1 MARPYP
7 TTDSLSPDEDFMT
20 LVLRELRQAAHRL
33 GRRPLFAVTGML
45 TLALGVGATPRS
57 SAS

>member
-1 MARPYP
+1 
-7 TTDSLSPDEDFMT
+7 MT